1 MQDPLKLSEKKIK
14 HLNSLPT
21 NPGIYKFLD
30 SKKEV
35 LYIGKA
41 KDLRKRIKS
50 YYAKT
55 KSQSQKVRR
64 LNSESVYLEIT
75 ITSSEL
81 EALLLEQHLIKEEKP
96 KYNVQF
102 KDDKG
107 YPWIKIAT
115 NSSYPS
121 AISFLGKRDS
131 KNEYFGPFPSSFAVK
146 NTLKI
151 IQKIFKI
158 RDCKDSFFKNRKRPC
173 LQYEIGRCSA
183 PCVNEISR
191 KDYLKDINQ
200 AKDLLNGKAN
210 DLLEVFYLEMD
221 SYSTNKSYEKAAD
234 CRNKI
239 SSLREIQR
247 DQSIAGYSKDR
258 DAISISQSRKIIK
271 IGVTSVRGGWIVSHK
286 NFSEKNG
293 LLKEGLLDSFL
304 ASYYTS
310 EVTCPNTIL
319 VAEELNDKNTLQI
332 ALSEFHKKKIHI
344 RTRFR
349 NKDIG
354 LMKICQSNTDLYLKR
369 RKRSTKNLEDLFF
382 SLKEKLNLN
391 EDINLIES
399 YDISH
404 LSGRN
409 ALAGQVT
416 YNSRGKVKDL
426 YKIYNISP
434 KNSGND
440 IGSMQEVIERRF
452 SKINN
457 LSILPSLILID
468 GAQTHLKAVRE
479 VLDKLK
485 IEEVCLIAISK
496 GARRKGEMDTVHNE
510 QGKKLNFRKNSP
522 ELLFLQEIRDE
533 THRFS
538 ISKQRRKELKGIA
551 KSSLDS
557 IELVGAG
564 RKKALLR
571 FFGSLEQI
579 KKASPKDLMKVRGVG
594 KRTADIIFRN
604 LH

>member
-1 MQDPLKLSEKKIK
+1 MDNPLRLSNKKIK
-14 HLNSLPT
+14 HLGLLPT
-21 NPGIYKFLD
+21 RPGIYKFLD
-30 SKKEV
+30 SEKEV

-41 KDLRKRIKS
+41 KDLKKRVKS
-50 YYAKT
+50 YYS
-55 KSQSQKVRR
+55 KSKGQSQKVKR
-64 LNSESVYLEIT
+64 LNSESVYLDIT

-96 KYNVQF
+96 RYNVQF

-107 YPWIKIAT
+107 YPWIKIST
-115 NSSYPS
+115 NNRYPS
-121 AISFLGKRDS
+121 AISFLGRRDS
-131 KNEYFGPFPSSFAVK
+131 KDQYFGPFPSSFAVK

-191 KDYLKDINQ
+191 TDYLKDVDQ
-200 AKDLLNGKAN
+200 AMDLLNGKGN
-210 DLLEVFYLEMD
+210 NLLEVFYLEMD
-221 SYSTNKSYEKAAD
+221 SHSSNKSYEKAAGY
-234 CRNKI
+234 RNKI

-247 DQSIAGYSKDR
+247 DQSIAGYSTDR
-258 DAISISQSRKIIK
+258 DAISISHSEKTIK

-286 NFSEKNG
+286 NFSEKNA
-293 LLKEGLLDSFL
+293 LFKEGLLDSFL

-310 EVTCPNTIL
+310 EEECPNTIL

-344 RTRFR
+344 RTRLR

-369 RKRSTKNLEDLFF
+369 RKRSTKNLEDLFC

-391 EDINLIES
+391 EDIKLIES

-404 LSGRN
+404 FSGRN
-409 ALAGQVT
+409 ALGGQVT
-416 YNSRGKVKDL
+416 YNCKGKVKDL
-426 YKIYNISP
+426 YKIYNISS
-434 KNSGND
+434 KNSGDD
-440 IGSMQEVIERRF
+440 IGSMQEVIKRRF
-452 SKINN
+452 SRINN
-457 LSILPSLILID
+457 LNTLPSVVLID
-468 GAQTHLKAVRE
+468 GAQTHLKAVRK
-479 VLDKLK
+479 VLNKLN
-485 IEEVCLIAISK
+485 IEGICLIAISK
-496 GARRKGEMDTVHNE
+496 GARRKKEMDTVHNE
-510 QGKKLNFRKNSP
+510 QGKKLNFQKESS
-522 ELLFLQEIRDE
+522 ELLFLQEIRNE

-538 ISKQRRKELKGIA
+538 ISKQRRKELKGVA

-557 IELVGAG
+557 IELVGAE

-571 FFGSLEQI
+571 FFGSLDQI
-579 KKASPKDLMKVRGVG
+579 EKASPKDLMKVRGVG

-604 LH
+604 LN

>member
-1 MQDPLKLSEKKIK
+1 MQNPLKLSNKKIK
-14 HLNSLPT
+14 HLNFLPT
-21 NPGIYKFLD
+21 NSGVYKFLD

-55 KSQSQKVRR
+55 KGQSQKVRR
-64 LNSESVYLEIT
+64 LNSESVYLDIT

-107 YPWIKIAT
+107 YPWIKIST
-115 NSSYPS
+115 NNSYPS
-121 AISFLGKRDS
+121 AISFLGRRDS
-131 KNEYFGPFPSSFAVK
+131 KDKYFGPFPSSFAVK

-191 KDYLKDINQ
+191 KDYLKDVDQ
-200 AKDLLNGKAN
+200 VMDLLNGKAN
-210 DLLEVFYLEMD
+210 DLLEAFYLEMD
-221 SYSTNKSYEKAAD
+221 GHSSSKSYEKAAVY
-234 CRNKI
+234 RNKI

-258 DAISISQSRKIIK
+258 DAISICHSGKIIK

-286 NFSEKNG
+286 NFTEKNA
-293 LLKEGLLDSFL
+293 LLREGLLDSFL

-319 VAEELNDKNTLQI
+319 VAEELNDKKTLQI

-354 LMKICQSNTDLYLKR
+354 LMKICESNTDLYLKR
-369 RKRSTKNLEDLFF
+369 RKGDAKNLQDLFI

-404 LSGRN
+404 LSGKN

-416 YNSRGKVKDL
+416 YNNRGKVKDL
-426 YKIYNISP
+426 YKIYNISS

-440 IGSMQEVIERRF
+440 IGSMQEVMERRF
-452 SKINN
+452 SEINN
-457 LSILPSLILID
+457 GTTLPSLILID
-468 GAQTHLKAVRE
+468 GAQTHLKAVRK
-479 VLDKLK
+479 VLNKLK
-485 IEEVCLIAISK
+485 IKRVSLIALSK
-496 GARRKGEMDTVHNE
+496 GARRKEEMDTVHNE
-510 QGKKLNFRKNSP
+510 QGKKLNFSKKSS
-522 ELLFLQEIRDE
+522 ELLFLQEIRNE

-538 ISKQRRKELKGIA
+538 ISKQRKKELKRIS

-557 IELVGAG
+557 IELVGTE
-564 RKKALLR
+564 RRKALLR
-571 FFGSLEQI
+571 FFGSFEQI

-594 KRTADIIFRN
+594 KKTADIIFRN

>member
-1 MQDPLKLSEKKIK
+1 MDNLLRLSNKKIK
-14 HLNSLPT
+14 HLDLLPT

-30 SKKEV
+30 SKKEA

-50 YYAKT
+50 YYS
-55 KSQSQKVRR
+55 KSKGQSQKVRR
-64 LNSESVYLEIT
+64 LKSESVYLDIT

-81 EALLLEQHLIKEEKP
+81 EALLLEQHLIKEERP

-107 YPWIKIAT
+107 YPWIKIST
-115 NSSYPS
+115 NTSYPS
-121 AISFLGKRDS
+121 AISFLGRKDS
-131 KNEYFGPFPSSFAVK
+131 KDKYFGPFPSSFAVK
-146 NTLKI
+146 NSLKI

-183 PCVNEISR
+183 PCVNEIS
-191 KDYLKDINQ
+191 KEDYLKDVDQ
-200 AKDLLNGKAN
+200 AIDLLKGKAN
-210 DLLEVFYLEMD
+210 NLLETFYLEMD
-221 SYSTNKSYEKAAD
+221 SHSSSKSYEKAAD
-234 CRNKI
+234 YRNKI

-247 DQSIAGYSKDR
+247 DQSIAGYIKDK
-258 DAISISQSRKIIK
+258 DAICISHSGKIIK

-286 NFSEKNG
+286 NFSEKNA

-304 ASYYTS
+304 SSYYTS
-310 EVTCPNTIL
+310 EIECPSTIL

-344 RTRFR
+344 RSRFR

-354 LMKICQSNTDLYLKR
+354 LMKICQSNTDLYLRRQKR
-369 RKRSTKNLEDLFF
+369 NTKSLEGLFI

-416 YNSRGKVKDL
+416 YNSKGKVKDL
-426 YKIYNISP
+426 YKIYNISAA
-434 KNSGND
+434 NSGND
-440 IGSMQEVIERRF
+440 LGSMKEVMERRF

-457 LSILPSLILID
+457 QSILPSLILID
-468 GAQTHLKAVRE
+468 GAQTHLKATRK

-485 IEEVCLIAISK
+485 IEGISLIAISK
-496 GARRKGEMDTVHNE
+496 GVRRKGEMDTIHNE
-510 QGKKLNFRKNSP
+510 QGKKLNFQKNSS

-538 ISKQRRKELKGIA
+538 ISKQRKKELKGMS

-557 IELVGAG
+557 IELVGAE

-571 FFGSLEQI
+571 FFGSFEQI
-579 KKASPKDLMKVRGVG
+579 QKASPKDLMKVRGVG
-594 KRTADIIFRN
+594 KRTANIIFRN
-604 LH
+604 LN